1 MKRELGSQTEHS
13 IMTNGGWDPA
23 VHRDIIPYELKCLN
37 LMGEPNETS
46 SENTWAY

>member
-23 VHRDIIPYELKCLN
+23 DWTQFPTN
-37 LMGEPNETS
+37 S
-46 SENTWAY
+46 SVST